1 MEILLKEKNMMRVVK
16 YYIDDFKWFQN
27 YYGLAESQLDGVTR
41 FRAIYTLIGDGR
53 NLERCELTDYEGNK
67 IPFHS
72 LNSYQRG
79 VILED
84 CRTHFCGEKYQLG
97 TTEPMGVVKIEENFI
112 KEKEYNAN
120 TYLTNENI
128 DDYIKELFRF
138 FDIHGAAEQKAALK
152 ASCVDDLDKFPDLKE
167 YLKTDNQRYFFI
179 IQTAL
184 YEISIDVK
192 E

>member
-1 MEILLKEKNMMRVVK
+1 MMRVVK
-16 YYIDDFKWFQN
+16 YYIDDFKWFQS
-27 YYGLAESQLDGVTR
+27 YYGLTESQLDGVKR

-53 NLERCELTDYEGNK
+53 NIERWELTDYEGNK

-72 LNSYQRG
+72 LNGYQRG

-184 YEISIDVK
+184 YKISIDVK

>member
-1 MEILLKEKNMMRVVK
+1 MMRVVK

-27 YYGLAESQLDGVTR
+27 YYGLTESQLDGVKR

-53 NLERCELTDYEGNK
+53 NIERCELTDYEGNK
-67 IPFHS
+67 ISFYS
-72 LNSYQRG
+72 LNGYQRG

-97 TTEPMGVVKIEENFI
+97 TTEPIGVVKTEENFI

-128 DDYIKELFRF
+128 GDYIKELFRF
-138 FDIHGAAEQKAALK
+138 FDIHGAMEQKAALK
-152 ASCVDDLDKFPDLKE
+152 ASCVDDLDKIPDLKE
-167 YLKTDNQRYFFI
+167 YLKTDNQKYFFI

-184 YEISIDVK
+184 YKISTDVK